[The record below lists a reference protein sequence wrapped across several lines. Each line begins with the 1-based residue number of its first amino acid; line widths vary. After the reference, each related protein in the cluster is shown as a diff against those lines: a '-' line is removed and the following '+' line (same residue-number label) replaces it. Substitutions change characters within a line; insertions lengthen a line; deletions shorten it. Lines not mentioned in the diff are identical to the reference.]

1 MNRYAG
7 ESSGLIRYIGLAIV
21 SALIIGCAPPTKAP
35 VIDRAPAAKPAA
47 KDWRPDLY
55 TVKKGDTLYSIGL
68 EHGYDYKEIARAN
81 NIAPP
86 YTIYVGQQLKLKPST
101 PAPAPVAET
110 ESGDVVITP
119 LDMGGIDS
127 SVIQDSTMETAPD
140 GTVTAEQTIA
150 TAPSTPLI
158 SGPIAMR
165 EPYSEQALQ
174 TPPLAAKPAPITAP
188 PPPAPVP
195 AASQTP
201 AATAATT
208 PAQSPAPAAAEPAAT
223 TAFKAPTATASNG
236 GITWSWPTRGELLSG
251 FNEGGNAKGIDI
263 AGNSGQ
269 PILAAAPGKV
279 IYSGSDLRGYGRL
292 VIIKHN
298 DEFLSVYAHN
308 NKILVKEGEA
318 VARGQKI
325 AEMGN
330 SDAERV
336 KLHFEIR
343 RQGKSVDPAEFLPA
357 SPG

>member
-1 MNRYAG
+1 
-7 ESSGLIRYIGLAIV
+7 LIRFIGLALI
-21 SALIIGCAPPTKAP
+21 STLIIGCAPPSKAP
-35 VIDRAPAAKPAA
+35 VIDRMPAAKSGV

-86 YTIYVGQQLKLKPST
+86 YTIFVGQKLKLKPSG

-110 ESGDVVITP
+110 ESSDVVITP
-119 LDMGGIDS
+119 LDMGSVDS
-127 SVIQDSTMETAPD
+127 SVMESSTTESAATTEQIAP
-140 GTVTAEQTIA
+140 TPAA
-150 TAPSTPLI
+150 APII
-158 SGPIAMR
+158 SGPIALR
-165 EPYSEQALQ
+165 EPYSDQALN
-174 TPPLAAKPAPITAP
+174 TPTIEAKAAPVTAP
-188 PPPAPVP
+188 APAPVQTTQ
-195 AASQTP
+195 AASTP
-201 AATAATT
+201 AAT
-208 PAQSPAPAAAEPAAT
+208 EPAKTEAI
-223 TAFKAPTATASNG
+223 KAPTATATSA
-236 GITWSWPTRGELLSG
+236 GITWSWPTNGKLLAG
-251 FNEGGNAKGIDI
+251 FNEGGSAKGIDI
-263 AGNSGQ
+263 GGSTGQ

-308 NKILVKEGEA
+308 SKILVKEGQA

-330 SDAERV
+330 TDADRV

-343 RQGKSVDPAEFLPA
+343 RQGKSVNPADFLPA
-357 SPG
+357 NPG

>member
-1 MNRYAG
+1 MIRFIG
-7 ESSGLIRYIGLAIV
+7 LGLI
-21 SALIIGCAPPTKAP
+21 STLIIGCAPPSKAP
-35 VIDRAPAAKPAA
+35 VIDRMPAAKSGV

-86 YTIYVGQQLKLKPST
+86 YTIFVGQKLKLKPSG

-110 ESGDVVITP
+110 ESSDVVITP
-119 LDMGGIDS
+119 LDMGSVDS
-127 SVIQDSTMETAPD
+127 SVMESSTTESAATTEQIAP
-140 GTVTAEQTIA
+140 TPAA
-150 TAPSTPLI
+150 APII
-158 SGPIAMR
+158 SGPIALR
-165 EPYSEQALQ
+165 EPYSDQALN
-174 TPPLAAKPAPITAP
+174 TPTIEAKAAPVTAP
-188 PPPAPVP
+188 APAPVQTTQ
-195 AASQTP
+195 AASTP
-201 AATAATT
+201 AAT
-208 PAQSPAPAAAEPAAT
+208 EPAKTEAI
-223 TAFKAPTATASNG
+223 KAPTATATSA
-236 GITWSWPTRGELLSG
+236 GITWSWPTNGKLLAG
-251 FNEGGNAKGIDI
+251 FNEGGSAKGIDI
-263 AGNSGQ
+263 GGSTGQ

-308 NKILVKEGEA
+308 SKILVKEGQA

-330 SDAERV
+330 TDADRV

-343 RQGKSVDPAEFLPA
+343 RQGKSVNPADFLPA
-357 SPG
+357 NPG

>member
-1 MNRYAG
+1 M
-7 ESSGLIRYIGLAIV
+7 
-21 SALIIGCAPPTKAP
+21 
-35 VIDRAPAAKPAA
+35 PAAKSGV

-86 YTIYVGQQLKLKPST
+86 YTIFVGQKLKLKPSG

-110 ESGDVVITP
+110 ESSDVVITP
-119 LDMGGIDS
+119 LDMGSVDS
-127 SVIQDSTMETAPD
+127 SVMESSTTESAATTEQIAP
-140 GTVTAEQTIA
+140 TPAA
-150 TAPSTPLI
+150 APII
-158 SGPIAMR
+158 SGPIALR
-165 EPYSEQALQ
+165 EPYSDQALN
-174 TPPLAAKPAPITAP
+174 TPTIEAKAAPVTAP
-188 PPPAPVP
+188 APAPVQTTQ
-195 AASQTP
+195 AASTP
-201 AATAATT
+201 AAT
-208 PAQSPAPAAAEPAAT
+208 EPAKTEAI
-223 TAFKAPTATASNG
+223 KAPTATATSA
-236 GITWSWPTRGELLSG
+236 GITWSWPTNGKLLAG
-251 FNEGGNAKGIDI
+251 FNEGGSAKGIDI
-263 AGNSGQ
+263 GGSTGQ

-308 NKILVKEGEA
+308 SKILVKEGQA

-330 SDAERV
+330 TDADRV

-343 RQGKSVDPAEFLPA
+343 RQGKSVNPADFLPA
-357 SPG
+357 NPG